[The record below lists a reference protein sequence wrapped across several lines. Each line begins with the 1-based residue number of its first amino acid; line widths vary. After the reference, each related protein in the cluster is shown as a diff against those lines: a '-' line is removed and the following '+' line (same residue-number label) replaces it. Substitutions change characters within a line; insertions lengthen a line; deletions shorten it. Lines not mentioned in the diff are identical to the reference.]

1 MKRYVCCAGLLL
13 GLTSGAALAQKK
25 DYSSFEPLEWKLAV
39 DKAPIFRA
47 LADSGKAPAYHLAK
61 AETVYLIGQANAHWL
76 VVKRAG
82 FPYFL
87 NTRYLETVDGLTAL
101 ELVEA
106 LNTPL
111 PVDATSKLLTLT
123 EVVEVPGATQ
133 AQLYA
138 RAYEWV
144 AKAYNSANAVVQMHD
159 KDSGKIIG
167 KGVTR
172 VLTRGGAE
180 LGYVRHTLSIYV
192 KDGRYKYELTSL
204 EHVTSVPGG
213 HSGGPLEQ
221 DKPLDIWISAGQWT
235 RIKRE
240 TTGQLRAVAKNLRRV
255 MAAKDASDF

>member
-1 MKRYVCCAGLLL
+1 MKRHLGGVGLLL
-13 GLTSGAALAQKK
+13 GLTCGAAFAQKK
-25 DYSSFEPLEWKLAV
+25 DYSPFEPLDWKLAV

-47 LADSGKAPAYHLAK
+47 LADSGKAPAYHMAK
-61 AETVYLIGQANAHWL
+61 TETVYLIGQANPHWL
-76 VVKRAG
+76 VVKRGG

-87 NTRYLETVDGLTAL
+87 NARYLETVDGMTAL
-101 ELVEA
+101 ELAEA

-111 PVDATSKLLTLT
+111 PVDATTKLLTLT

-133 AQLYA
+133 AQLYS

-159 KDSGKIIG
+159 KESGKIIG

-172 VLTRGGAE
+172 VLTRGGTE

-192 KDGRYKYELTSL
+192 KDGKYKYELTGL
-204 EHVTSVPGG
+204 EHVSSTPGG

-221 DKPLDIWISAGQWT
+221 DKPLDIWLSASQWT

-240 TTGQLRAVAKNLRRV
+240 TTGQIRVVARNLRRA
-255 MAAKDASDF
+255 MTAKDASDF